1 MTLDDNISALATAI
15 GTEIKTK
22 QDTLISGTNIA
33 TINNQSLLSGGNIV
47 ISGGDVINWIDYVT
61 IKNLEDLGNGIIKY
75 TDTNGSYYRK
85 IIDSPYE
92 DIIYADVT
100 LTIELT
106 RR

>member
-1 MTLDDNISALATAI
+1 MSLDSNVSDVVQRI
-15 GTEIKTK
+15 GEEIK
-22 QDTLISGTNIA
+22 DVRADMALISGTR
-33 TINNQSLLSGGNIV
+33 
-47 ISGGDVINWIDYVT
+47 NWIDYVT

>member
-1 MTLDDNISALATAI
+1 MSLDSNISDLATRV
-15 GTEIKTK
+15 GQEIK
-22 QDTLISGTNIA
+22 DVRADMALISGTR
-33 TINNQSLLSGGNIV
+33 
-47 ISGGDVINWIDYVT
+47 NWIDYVT

-92 DIIYADVT
+92 DIIYADAT

>member
-1 MTLDDNISALATAI
+1 MAENIETRISSEQAKEAIYQAHLSKDAIAKIAGLNSSASEIDNMVTR
-15 GTEIKTK
+15 
-22 QDTLISGTNIA
+22 
-33 TINNQSLLSGGNIV
+33 
-47 ISGGDVINWIDYVT
+47 NWIDYVT

-92 DIIYADVT
+92 DIIYSDAT